1 MTGMDKAG
9 DVRRGGGRG
18 QGVAPTAG
26 ETGVSEPAVRKHLGV
41 GGPSPEVPKRGP
53 SESELL
59 APHARGMDAWL
70 GSDMRNWRK
79 RRRTAAEAHGRPR
92 GSAATRAPVPPCSA
106 MRRRGARGWP
116 RGAAGATRRA
126 IWGSAG
132 LPADARSA
140 SARRTSGSAA
150 SPRGGSAWP
159 SPSPA
164 PTPAPRRC
172 SGERPPSAS
181 ARGSGTCSSSWGG
194 VPPRAVLD
202 DAAEVGGR
210 FGPEAG
216 PSGLFR
222 RFAAHHGL
230 GHALASPYS
239 GNGKGSVEDRVGA
252 HRRSPFAPIPAF
264 GDVGALNGRLLEA
277 CVALGEGR
285 VRHGLGRA
293 EPGPFAEDGEALSPP
308 PAGLSCVRWE
318 TRKRS
323 RQGALTVGGIHR
335 HSAGPACA
343 GRGVAVALGAFRVAI
358 CGCGA
363 GEAVAAYEGGVGQG
377 TDGQPGPRAPA
388 EAALHAAERL
398 GGLLREAAA
407 AGRARAPPGR
417 RAPGQAP
424 GRPRGAA
431 GREPREGLEGG
442 GGGHAQAAP
451 RDRPH
456 RPRLRGGIGG
466 AGPVGGCARGMRRGG
481 RPRRLR
487 PGAGAARGR

>member
-1 MTGMDKAG
+1 MAEGRGRRDAQGHLGLGRLAGGCQVGFGEADLGVRGVATRGKCLAVTFPRPDAGPAQVFRGETPERVCQGLG
-9 DVRRGGGRG
+9 DVFEF
-18 QGVAPTAG
+18 V
-26 ETGVSEPAVRKHLGV
+26 
-41 GGPSPEVPKRGP
+41 
-53 SESELL
+53 
-59 APHARGMDAWL
+59 
-70 GSDMRNWRK
+70 
-79 RRRTAAEAHGRPR
+79 
-92 GSAATRAPVPPCSA
+92 
-106 MRRRGARGWP
+106 
-116 RGAAGATRRA
+116 
-126 IWGSAG
+126 
-132 LPADARSA
+132 
-140 SARRTSGSAA
+140 
-150 SPRGGSAWP
+150 
-159 SPSPA
+159 
-164 PTPAPRRC
+164 
-172 SGERPPSAS
+172 
-181 ARGSGTCSSSWGG
+181 GG